1 MGAGQYQIVDKPL
14 SPGES
19 SDTYGVPLGSTIY
32 QLDNGVTKVYGPD
45 NKHLLSAKD
54 ADSNTI
60 FTPNGPSKATH
71 VHHVPRGSY
80 IETIG
85 NITKVY
91 KSLNDKTCILTV
103 VNQNK
108 GRSNSLPPD
117 SNPTYWIE
125 WAGDG
130 NIDDFGWTRAE
141 WDCPS
146 EPPSP
151 SGNVINHI
159 FNGITDDEDIIQ
171 PVLSWNYGGS
181 DSWTGRAWY
190 GVDGEYFPDEDPVT
204 DISEGD
210 DIWGVMYRSSNVW
223 YVYFINQTTVETSWI
238 ASYNHPDA
246 DDLVFQVVLEGP
258 NVLDDD
264 DVCGDIEFHDMVFKD
279 DSNDDIEGIELIP
292 NINPYYD
299 IRLSNLDVDCDQS
312 APIDNSW
319 ATLYTDN

>member
-1 MGAGQYQIVDKPL
+1 MHTENIPDRRKHQRFKAREGLFAGL
-14 SPGES
+14 E
-19 SDTYGVPLGSTIY
+19 
-32 QLDNGVTKVYGPD
+32 
-45 NKHLLSAKD
+45 
-54 ADSNTI
+54 
-60 FTPNGPSKATH
+60 
-71 VHHVPRGSY
+71 
-80 IETIG
+80 
-85 NITKVY
+85 
-91 KSLNDKTCILTV
+91 
-103 VNQNK
+103 
-108 GRSNSLPPD
+108 
-117 SNPTYWIE
+117 
-125 WAGDG
+125 
-130 NIDDFGWTRAE
+130 
-141 WDCPS
+141 
-146 EPPSP
+146 P
-151 SGNVINHI
+151 SGAV
-159 FNGITDDEDIIQ
+159 
-171 PVLSWNYGGS
+171 
-181 DSWTGRAWY
+181 
-190 GVDGEYFPDEDPVT
+190 GEIT